1 MSRAPG
7 DVGKTC
13 GVSDE
18 RDHDGGGDQHSQGGF
33 IGRVIGSVVAPVVDQ
48 VDVDEVVQRVDVASL
63 VDQIDLDH
71 VLDRID
77 VDHVLDRIDVDR
89 LLDRVD
95 PDRLLDRVDPD
106 RLLDRVD
113 PDRLLDRVD
122 PDRLLDRVDVDRL
135 LDRVD
140 VNELVERTEIS
151 TIITRSTT
159 GVFTQFLDVAR
170 TQVIGLDQVAQGV
183 AGRLRGRG
191 REIPPSPT
199 QQAEPLAGVRLDPSD
214 RAIRLQGRYA
224 GSVSRFMAFM
234 IDQFVIG
241 VIFGVFA
248 LLVQTAVRVVID
260 SSFDLDAERVPMVIA
275 YVLWAYTYIAGSLAG
290 SGRTIGKAILG
301 LRVTEASGEQLR
313 GRSAAVRTLAFP
325 ISFFVFGIGLLVGL
339 FRRDRREL
347 HDLIGGTA
355 VLYDWDAATAKRRE
369 EVLAS

>member
-1 MSRAPG
+1 MSPVPG
-7 DVGKTC
+7 DVGQTC

-18 RDHDGGGDQHSQGGF
+18 RDHDGSGDQHSQGGF

-63 VDQIDLDH
+63 VDQIDVDQ

-89 LLDRVD
+89 LLDRI
-95 PDRLLDRVDPD
+95 DPD

-140 VNELVERTEIS
+140 VNELVERTEIA

-170 TQVIGLDQVAQGV
+170 TQVIGLDQVVQSL
-183 AGRLRGRG
+183 AGRLLGRG

-199 QQAEPLAGVRLDPSD
+199 QQAEPLDGVRLDPSD
-214 RAIRLQGRYA
+214 RAIRLQARYA

-260 SSFDLDAERVPMVIA
+260 SSFDLDAARVPMVIA
-275 YVLWAYTYIAGSLAG
+275 YALWAYIYIAGSLAG

-301 LRVTEASGEQLR
+301 LVVTEASGEQLR

-325 ISFFVFGIGLLVGL
+325 VSFLVFGIGLLLGL

-347 HDLIGGTA
+347 HDLIGDTA

>member
-1 MSRAPG
+1 MN
-7 DVGKTC
+7 DQ
-13 GVSDE
+13 
-18 RDHDGGGDQHSQGGF
+18 RDNTADDDKRSDGGL
-33 IGRVIGSVVAPVVDQ
+33 IGRVIGSVVAPVVDH
-48 VDVDEVVQRVDVASL
+48 VDVDEVVQRVDVAAL
-63 VDQIDLDH
+63 VDQID
-71 VLDRID
+71 
-77 VDHVLDRIDVDR
+77 VDQ

-95 PDRLLDRVDPD
+95 VDRVLDRVDVD
-106 RLLDRVD
+106 HLLDRIDANRLLDRVD

-140 VNELVERTEIS
+140 VNELVERTEIA

-159 GVFTQFLDVAR
+159 GVFTQFLDVGR
-170 TQVIGLDQVAQGV
+170 TQVIGLDQVTQG
-183 AGRLRGRG
+183 AAARLRGRG

-199 QQAEPLAGVRLDPSD
+199 RAAESLDGVRLDPSD
-214 RAIRLQGRYA
+214 RAIRMQGRFA
-224 GSVSRFMAFM
+224 GSVSRFLAFM

-241 VIFGVFA
+241 VVFGVFA
-248 LLVQTAVRVVID
+248 LLVQAAIRVVID
-260 SSFDLDAERVPMVIA
+260 STFELDAERTVMVIA
-275 YVLWAYTYIAGSLAG
+275 YVTWAYIYYVGSLAG

-301 LRVTEASGEQLR
+301 LIVVEANGDVLS

-325 ISFFVFGIGLLVGL
+325 LSFLVFGIGLLLGL

-355 VLYDWDAATAKRRE
+355 VLYDWDATTAKRRE